1 MNSYF
6 TTIGENLINSLP
18 MPSEH
23 AVVDGNTT
31 SCLIPA
37 PSFSLLTNQVVEEKV
52 NKLKAN
58 KSSGPDVVSPKLLK
72 LAGKAIV
79 PALTDIFNY
88 SINCRTVF
96 SSWQTA
102 RLTPIFK
109 KDDET
114 DRGNYRPVSL
124 LSVPSK
130 ILEAV
135 VNDRLVHHVFR
146 DNQFITERQ
155 WAYQRGYS
163 TELLLVHL
171 VEIWR
176 SAVDSGRVVAVTFVD
191 FRKAFDSVC
200 HEILVKK
207 LEYRFGVSGPLLDW
221 IKDYLSGRMQFTVLN
236 GVKSDILPI
245 ITGIPQGSVLGSTL
259 FTLFTNDLPATISEG
274 DLYMYA
280 NDTSIYCIGE
290 NADVAVVALNNTL
303 LEVQRWCIEN
313 RLTPYPTK
321 SEAMVLSRQTIT
333 RPLPPFLLGSSVLNY
348 VTKSRLLGTSV
359 DDQLSWIPHMLELK
373 KNFSNKLDLLKRS
386 RFLPRKVLLRFY
398 FSVILPSVKYG
409 IVLWGSCTNSDLV
422 KSVNSLHCRAARI
435 IFNLP
440 RDVPLT
446 EVLTR
451 AQWQIMSLHYKID
464 ILKIFHKGY
473 NDELPA
479 LLSESIYTRRRNTFS
494 LRGKDS
500 LVVPRFETRYLKD
513 SLAHRGSVLR
523 HMVTFKEHDIPH
535 LSKNDL

>member
-6 TTIGENLINSLP
+6 TTICENLINSLP

-146 DNQFITERQ
+146 DNQLITERQ
-155 WAYQRGYS
+155 WAYRRGYL

-171 VEIWR
+171 TEIWR
-176 SAVDSGRVVAVTFVD
+176 SAVDLARVVAVTFVD
-191 FRKAFDSVC
+191 FRKAFDSVS
-200 HEILVKK
+200 HKILVRK

-245 ITGIPQGSVLGSTL
+245 TTGIPQGSVLGPTL
-259 FTLFTNDLPATISEG
+259 FTLFTNDLPAAISEG
-274 DLYMYA
+274 DLYTYA
-280 NDTSIYCIGE
+280 DDTSIYCIGE
-290 NADVAVVALNNTL
+290 NADVAVATLNNAL

-313 RLTPYPTK
+313 RLTPHPTK

-333 RPLPPFLLGSSVLNY
+333 RPLPSFLLGSSVLNF
-348 VTKSRLLGTSV
+348 VTKSRLLGMSV
-359 DDQLSWIPHMLELK
+359 DD
-373 KNFSNKLDLLKRS
+373 
-386 RFLPRKVLLRFY
+386 
-398 FSVILPSVKYG
+398 
-409 IVLWGSCTNSDLV
+409 
-422 KSVNSLHCRAARI
+422 
-435 IFNLP
+435 
-440 RDVPLT
+440 
-446 EVLTR
+446 
-451 AQWQIMSLHYKID
+451 
-464 ILKIFHKGY
+464 
-473 NDELPA
+473 
-479 LLSESIYTRRRNTFS
+479 
-494 LRGKDS
+494 
-500 LVVPRFETRYLKD
+500 
-513 SLAHRGSVLR
+513 
-523 HMVTFKEHDIPH
+523 
-535 LSKNDL
+535 